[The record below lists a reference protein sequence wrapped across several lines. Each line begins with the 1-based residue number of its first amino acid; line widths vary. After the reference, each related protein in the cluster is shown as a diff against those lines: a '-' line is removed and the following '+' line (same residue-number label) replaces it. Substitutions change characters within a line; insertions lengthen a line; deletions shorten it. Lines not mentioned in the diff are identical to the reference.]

1 MQLKF
6 HCVLEENSS
15 FVNTNKRR
23 TLFFSFT
30 QIHIYL
36 PTNAIITTTMH
47 GEIHSEEAGSDIGM
61 DFDNSS
67 DNRNKL
73 FYNKRKS
80 DLSDEEGDSGGH
92 DIAVTPS
99 AKRHRSATPASE
111 RVLREDNS
119 ERHDEDHDG
128 ERSSRSVSNGRK
140 TYPTTDS
147 IDPESQ
153 SVSQSMEDEEEE
165 RKEAQRQK
173 QKQMQKQNRR
183 ESSPVKSSSQ
193 PGVKRITQ
201 EDRDRAAAMIEQE
214 KRYWTEEYVNK
225 EHPAKESSENKDDMH
240 TVFTK
245 LQTLTQTYGYPLR
258 IPEIIVVG
266 MQSDGKST
274 FIEALLGFQFNTIDT
289 QIGTR
294 RPLLLQMKN
303 DPSCEEPVCTFVRDE
318 KNGSE
323 AQSTPLDKIE
333 EEIRRRTDERCG
345 PDSVSSAPI
354 ILEVRYK
361 YCANLNI
368 YDTPGF
374 RTSKS
379 DPLASKIYRMNMH
392 MMKER
397 HRFIV
402 CLEQSTVE
410 WCNTQIRPIIRK
422 IDPHLERT
430 VFVTTKFNNRVNQFK
445 SESEINGYLSTDGHV
460 QSGRVFFMS
469 LPSGAQTRNLDARA
483 FKQCI
488 LDTHLTDYR
497 TLCLIGFD
505 YDAYMQNVGF
515 MRVQRF
521 LEDDLNRRYQKAVLS
536 IINRV
541 QLSLEKRKILAK
553 TLVSEIERMEQENVE
568 QIISNTI
575 CSYLAKVHKA
585 LEGTVEFDA
594 ATNGMTLD
602 EEKHESNCDGW
613 TNYSLDIPVR
623 NAHLKLYGGSQ
634 IDRLLAEF
642 EIVAHSQEFPSTSD
656 DEVAVTIGFNSL
668 HTRPNFEDGASDLAR
683 AKCRSTLIPLVDV
696 LINRAKFIMKNTFH
710 IVAEHMMTNQSSK
723 MSQQQQSLLDMSQ
736 SSTHQK
742 MNVSNSGKQ
751 SQSDI
756 ADNSDSARAKTQG
769 INLEPFFAALQKA
782 SNEFI
787 DAVLVR
793 MKGKAGAEFDTF
805 SRIIDWDLMGYCGE
819 QNMEYDL
826 LNPSHDETKVRVLD
840 IVEKQHTSNAMASL
854 GEDLRRELSE
864 DRCRRIK
871 TVAARLFGGVRL
883 LFVKYIRAKFNSFF
897 IHPIFTEMDQYLR
910 NHFGAL
916 GSDNLKEL
924 VGLQIHKMKADQE
937 KVARYVEQAEDVL
950 SKFKQVQDRLEE
962 LQLKSRQ

>member
-1 MQLKF
+1 MMM
-6 HCVLEENSS
+6 
-15 FVNTNKRR
+15 T
-23 TLFFSFT
+23 
-30 QIHIYL
+30 
-36 PTNAIITTTMH
+36 H
-47 GEIHSEEAGSDIGM
+47 GEIHKKYTEETDRDIGTN
-61 DFDNSS
+61 FDNSS

-73 FYNKRKS
+73 FYNKRRS
-80 DLSDEEGDSGGH
+80 NLSDEESGGH

-99 AKRHRSATPASE
+99 AKRHRPAASASE
-111 RVLREDNS
+111 RAMKEGSS
-119 ERHDEDHDG
+119 EGHDDDDDDG
-128 ERSSRSVSNGRK
+128 EHGREQNSRNIRRQSTHQIHSM
-140 TYPTTDS
+140 TDS

-153 SVSQSMEDEEEE
+153 SVSQLMEDEVE
-165 RKEAQRQK
+165 QK
-173 QKQMQKQNRR
+173 QHKQKHKENRR

-193 PGVKRITQ
+193 SGVKRITQ
-201 EDRDRAAAMIEQE
+201 EDRDRAAAMMEQE
-214 KRYWTEEYVNK
+214 RRHWTEEYVNK
-225 EHPAKESSENKDDMH
+225 EHTPKGSDDKEDMH

-318 KNGSE
+318 KNGPE
-323 AQSTPLDKIE
+323 AHSTPLDKIE

-361 YCANLNI
+361 HCANLNI

-397 HRFIV
+397 HRLIV

-422 IDPHLERT
+422 VDPHLERT
-430 VFVTTKFNNRVNQFK
+430 IFVATKFNNRVNQFK

-488 LDTHLTDYR
+488 LDSHLSDYR

-505 YDAYMQNVGF
+505 YDSYMQYVGF
-515 MRVQRF
+515 MRVQKY
-521 LEDDLNRRYQKAVLS
+521 LEDDLNRRYQKAVLP
-536 IINRV
+536 IVNRV
-541 QLSLEKRKILAK
+541 QLSLEKRQILAK
-553 TLVSEIERMEQENVE
+553 VLTSEIERMEQENVE

-594 ATNGMTLD
+594 AANGMSLD
-602 EEKHESNCDGW
+602 EEKRESNCDGW

-642 EIVAHSQEFPSTSD
+642 EIVAHSQEFPATSD

-723 MSQQQQSLLDMSQ
+723 MSQQQQSLLDLSQ
-736 SSTHQK
+736 SSAQQK
-742 MNVSNSGKQ
+742 ATTSNSGKQ
-751 SQSDI
+751 SQPDV
-756 ADNSDSARAKTQG
+756 ADNADNAEAKTQG

-826 LNPSHDETKVRVLD
+826 LNPNHDETKARVLD

-864 DRCRRIK
+864 DRCRKIK

-937 KVARYVEQAEDVL
+937 KVARYVEQAEDIL
-950 SKFKQVQDRLEE
+950 SKFKEVQARLEE
-962 LQLKSRQ
+962 LSNE